1 MIQIKRFVFLFIL
14 SLIAEYSSAQ
24 ANTSSGEYWV
34 VDYPASTAAGEL
46 QIAVTYKLWIPG
58 GVKKIRAVIVHQHG
72 AGTIAANAGR
82 TASEDLQW
90 QELAR
95 KWDCALLGPSY
106 HVLNDRID
114 DSTGG
119 SELWFDP
126 RRGSDRTFLRA
137 LNELGILSGH
147 KELTWAPWCLWGH
160 SGGGIWADMMST
172 LYPDRV
178 IAMWLRSGTAFM
190 FRSKP
195 EFKQLDSIP
204 HRVYSIPI
212 MCNPGIKEKNNLVG
226 KGTLATFH
234 EYRAEGALIGFAE
247 DPLSGHDCG
256 YSRSLA
262 IPFFD
267 ACLAM
272 RLPDKNSEDQ
282 SLRPMD
288 ISKAWLA
295 SLTDKKVYPFAAY
308 KGNPLE
314 AVWLPDETVAKAWM
328 EYVKNGAVSDTTP
341 PPAPFNVTVTNLK
354 NSGTTISWSAR
365 ADLESGIGGFIVM
378 RDGKELI
385 KLPVKPKVIYGHPLF
400 QFGPIN
406 YFHDTP
412 EYPVPL
418 MSYTDIDAKVG
429 EKHTYEIIAVNS
441 DGLVSKPS
449 KAEND

>member
-137 LNELGILSGH
+137 LKELGILSGH

-160 SGGGIWADMMST
+160 LGGGIWADMMSR

-328 EYVKNGAVSDTTP
+328 EYVKNGAVSDT
-341 PPAPFNVTVTNLK
+341 
-354 NSGTTISWSAR
+354 
-365 ADLESGIGGFIVM
+365 
-378 RDGKELI
+378 
-385 KLPVKPKVIYGHPLF
+385 
-400 QFGPIN
+400 
-406 YFHDTP
+406 
-412 EYPVPL
+412 
-418 MSYTDIDAKVG
+418 
-429 EKHTYEIIAVNS
+429 
-441 DGLVSKPS
+441 
-449 KAEND
+449 